1 MSAVPLLPATAS
13 AWYSSWA
20 CFESGRI
27 NPPWSLRPVQFG
39 KKWQHLRP
47 SKRLANHNLARRI
60 NTVDLKNALGQ
71 VEADRGNLH
80 SGWLPFCS

>member
-1 MSAVPLLPATAS
+1 MTELDQLT
-13 AWYSSWA
+13 
-20 CFESGRI
+20 
-27 NPPWSLRPVQFG
+27 RPVMRRAARLDADQARRQFG

-47 SKRLANHNLARRI
+47 PKRLANHNLAGRI
-60 NTVDLKNALGQ
+60 NAVDLKNALGQ

>member
-1 MSAVPLLPATAS
+1 MAELDQLA
-13 AWYSSWA
+13 
-20 CFESGRI
+20 
-27 NPPWSLRPVQFG
+27 RPVMRRATRLHADQARRQLG

-47 SKRLANHNLARRI
+47 SKRLADHNLAGRI
-60 NTVDLKNALGQ
+60 NAVDLKNVLGQ